1 MADQAVEAA
10 MINRMVKEA
19 EEYGPDARNKLE
31 LRLMDQRKDE
41 DRAATSMLEE
51 ESKEARLELMEL
63 RKQAWREKYKK
74 GQVTKLVRDM
84 VELRLKEAVME
95 MSWLASDEESPE
107 KLKTRED
114 QDI

>member
-1 MADQAVEAA
+1 MGKVADQAVEAA

-63 RKQAWREKYKK
+63 RKQAWREKYRR
-74 GQVTKLVRDM
+74 GHGRAEAGEGHHGDVLVGF
-84 VELRLKEAVME
+84 
-95 MSWLASDEESPE
+95 
-107 KLKTRED
+107 
-114 QDI
+114 